1 MTNIKMI
8 VFDLDGVYFLDGH
21 SNFKKNLMVKYNLPI
36 EDIVKVYFSSEMMI
50 KVKKGEISSK
60 EFWDYAI
67 KEWNI
72 KATREELLDLLVSG
86 YKVNEDAINLIN
98 KLKLKGY
105 LIGACTNNFEDR
117 INILNNKFNFLKD
130 FDYVVLSY
138 KEGIIKPNKEIFE
151 KLCVISNLKPN
162 QIVIS
167 DDNLT
172 NIENLKDLGFNAI
185 LYTDFN
191 QFVKELKNLGV
202 EDI

>member
-1 MTNIKMI
+1 MNNIKMI

-21 SNFKKNLMVKYNLPI
+21 SNFKKNLQEKYNLSLEEI
-36 EDIVKVYFSSEMMI
+36 IKVYFSSDMMS

-60 EFWDYAI
+60 DFWDFAI

-72 KATREELLDLLVSG
+72 NATREELLDLLVSG
-86 YKVNEDAINLIN
+86 YIVNKEALNLIN
-98 KLKLKGY
+98 DLKSKGY

-138 KEGIIKPNKEIFE
+138 KEKVIKPNKEIFNR
-151 KLCVISNLKPN
+151 LCSLSNLKPS

-167 DDNLT
+167 DDNQT
-172 NIENLKDLGFNAI
+172 NIDNLKHLGFNAI

-191 QFVKELKNLGV
+191 QFIQELKNLGI
-202 EDI
+202 DNL